1 MTNRIAVLLPHY
13 NNRSGLHLTL
23 ESLLR
28 ESENFTVFIVDD
40 GSTDVS
46 EVIKTIEFFS
56 NDLEIVLIENEQNL
70 GIVKSLNK
78 GLKHILDLKTYD
90 FIARLDA
97 GDKCLD
103 NRFKQQKDVLERNKD
118 IALVGSWVRF
128 VDMERQK
135 LFDFKPPVD
144 PDKLRRAIHSYNPF
158 VHPSV
163 MYSVEL
169 VKNIGFYPEG
179 YPALEDHAYFFSALK
194 SFKAVII
201 SKILLEYEI
210 NPEGISSRDR
220 KSQTKS
226 RIKLLWK
233 EYRFGI
239 YPTVGLLRAFIT
251 YLLSPRVLL
260 KAKKLYFFK

>member
-46 EVIKTIEFFS
+46 EVKKTIDFFS
-56 NDLEIVLIENEQNL
+56 HDLEIVLIENEQNL

-128 VDMERQK
+128 VDVDRQK
-135 LFDFKPPVD
+135 LFDFKPPSEAGRL
-144 PDKLRRAIHSYNPF
+144 KKSIHVFNPH
-158 VHPSV
+158 VHSSV
-163 MYSVEL
+163 MFKSIVVEQ
-169 VKNIGFYPEG
+169 IGFYPENF
-179 YPALEDHAYFFSALK
+179 PALEDHAYFFKVLK
-194 SFKAVII
+194 TFQTTNVPNF
-201 SKILLEYEI
+201 LMECEI
-210 NPEGISSRDR
+210 HPEGISSRYR
-220 KSQTKS
+220 KLQTKS

-233 EYRFGI
+233 EYRFGV
-239 YPTVGLLRAFIT
+239 YPTIGLLRAFMT